1 MKKTITILTPTFN
14 EEDNIDE
21 LYSRISIITKKNPNY
36 SFEHLFIDNSSND
49 GTVKKI
55 KQIAKKNKKVKL
67 IVNAR
72 NFGADASIM
81 HGMAQVQTDACIY
94 IVSDLQ
100 DPPEL
105 IPDLIKKWEEGF
117 KIVGLV
123 KTESEESKFI
133 FFLRKLY
140 YRLLIRISETPP
152 IKNYAGSGLIDREVI
167 KILKEINDP
176 VPFIR
181 GLLVEIG
188 LPIALVYFKQPIR
201 KKGVSSYNFILLY
214 QTAIEGIT
222 NHSKVPIQIMSLF
235 GFVLSFLSFT
245 LAVVYLFLKLL
256 YWDNYNFGMA
266 SLLIGLF
273 FFGSIQ
279 MFFLGVIGE
288 YISIIH
294 TRVRKMPI
302 VIELERTNF

>member
-1 MKKTITILTPTFN
+1 MKKTITILTPTYN

-21 LYSRISIITKKNPNY
+21 LYSRISIIITKNPNY

-55 KQIAKKNKKVKL
+55 KQLAKKDKKVKL

-140 YRLLIRISETPP
+140 YRLLTTISDTPP
-152 IKNYAGSGLIDREVI
+152 IENYAGSGLIDREVI

-176 VPFIR
+176 VPFVR

-188 LPIALVYFKQPIR
+188 LPMAIVYFKQPIR
-201 KKGVSSYNFILLY
+201 KKGVSSYSFMLLY

-222 NHSKVPIQIMSLF
+222 NHSKVPIKMMSIF
-235 GFVLSFLSFT
+235 GFALSFLSFI
-245 LAVVYLFLKLL
+245 LAITYLFLKIFFS
-256 YWDNYNFGMA
+256 DTFEIGMV
-266 SLLIGLF
+266 SILIGLF

-288 YISIIH
+288 YVSIIH

>member
-1 MKKTITILTPTFN
+1 MKKTITIVTPTYN
-14 EEDNIDE
+14 EVNNIDE
-21 LYSRISIITKKNPNY
+21 LYSRISKVTIKNSNY
-36 SFEHLFIDNSSND
+36 NFEHLFIDNASTD
-49 GTVKKI
+49 GSIDKI

-81 HGMAQVQTDACIY
+81 HAVTQVQTDACIY

-105 IPDLIKKWEEGF
+105 ITDLIKKWEEGF

-123 KTESEESKFI
+123 KTASEERGFI

-140 YRLLIRISETPP
+140 YRLLIKISDTPP
-152 IKNYAGSGLIDREVI
+152 IENFAGSSLMDSKVI
-167 KILKEINDP
+167 KILKDINDP
-176 VPFIR
+176 VPFLR

-188 LPIALVYFKQPIR
+188 FPIAFVYFKQPIR
-201 KKGVSSYNFILLY
+201 KKGASSNGFFELYNV
-214 QTAIEGIT
+214 AIEGIT
-222 NHSKVPIQIMSLF
+222 NHSKVPIKFMSIF
-235 GFVLSFLSFT
+235 GFILAFLSFT
-245 LAVVYLFLKLL
+245 LAVIYLFLKLL
-256 YWDNYNFGMA
+256 YWDNLNIGMA

-273 FFGSIQ
+273 FFGSMQ

-288 YISIIH
+288 YISVIH
-294 TRVRKMPI
+294 TRVRKMPT
-302 VIELERTNF
+302 VIESERTNF

>member
-1 MKKTITILTPTFN
+1 MTKVY
-14 EEDNIDE
+14 DV
-21 LYSRISIITKKNPNY
+21 IIIGGGHNALVCANV
-36 SFEHLFIDNSSND
+36 L
-49 GTVKKI
+49 
-55 KQIAKKNKKVKL
+55 AKKNKKVKL

-81 HGMAQVQTDACIY
+81 HGIAQVQTDACIY

-167 KILKEINDP
+167 KILKDDCSKKIEILAIISGRSWQLLENSQICKLFVERLAENDAGYSGFSQVLADALFMP
-176 VPFIR
+176 
-181 GLLVEIG
+181 GLRKHIMK
-188 LPIALVYFKQPIR
+188 ALGSPKC
-201 KKGVSSYNFILLY
+201 SDNL
-214 QTAIEGIT
+214 
-222 NHSKVPIQIMSLF
+222 SKRADEMF
-235 GFVLSFLSFT
+235 G
-245 LAVVYLFLKLL
+245 
-256 YWDNYNFGMA
+256 
-266 SLLIGLF
+266 
-273 FFGSIQ
+273 Q
-279 MFFLGVIGE
+279 
-288 YISIIH
+288 
-294 TRVRKMPI
+294 VR
-302 VIELERTNF
+302 T

>member
-55 KQIAKKNKKVKL
+55 KQLAKKDKKVKL

-140 YRLLIRISETPP
+140 YRLLSKISATPP
-152 IKNYAGSGLIDREVI
+152 IENYAGSGLIDREVI
-167 KILKEINDP
+167 KILREINDP
-176 VPFIR
+176 VPFLR
-181 GLLVEIG
+181 GLLIEIG
-188 LPIALVYFKQPIR
+188 LPMAIVYFKQPKR
-201 KKGVSSYNFILLY
+201 KKGSSANGFFELY
-214 QTAIEGIT
+214 QVALEGIT
-222 NHSKVPIQIMSLF
+222 NHSKFPIKLLSLF
-235 GFVLSFLSFT
+235 GFILSVLSFI
-245 LAVVYLFLKLL
+245 LAITYLCLKLFFWGE
-256 YWDNYNFGMA
+256 YPIGMT
-266 SLLIGLF
+266 SLLIGIF

-279 MFFLGVIGE
+279 MFFLGIIGE
-288 YISIIH
+288 YISVIH
-294 TRVRKMPI
+294 TRVRKMPS
-302 VIELERTNF
+302 VIELERINF

>member
-222 NHSKVPIQIMSLF
+222 NHSKVPIRIMSIF
-235 GFVLSFLSFT
+235 GFVLSFLSFI
-245 LAVVYLFLKLL
+245 LAITYLFLKIFFS
-256 YWDNYNFGMA
+256 DTFEIGIG
-266 SLLIGLF
+266 SVLISLF

-302 VIELERTNF
+302 VVELERTNF

>member
-1 MKKTITILTPTFN
+1 MKKTITILTPTYN
-14 EEDNIDE
+14 EIDNIDE
-21 LYSRISIITKKNPNY
+21 LYSRISKVIVKNPNY
-36 SFEHLFIDNSSND
+36 KFEHLFIDNASND
-49 GTVKKI
+49 GSIDKI
-55 KQIAKKNKKVKL
+55 KEIAKKNKKVKL

-72 NFGADASIM
+72 NFGAEASIM
-81 HGMAQVQTDACIY
+81 HALKQIQTDACIY

-133 FFLRKLY
+133 FFLRQLY
-140 YRLLIRISETPP
+140 YRLLTKISVTPP
-152 IKNYAGSGLIDREVI
+152 IENFSGSGLIDREVI
-167 KILKEINDP
+167 KILKDINDP

-188 LPIALVYFKQPIR
+188 LPMAIVYFKQPIR
-201 KKGVSSYNFILLY
+201 KKGVSSYSFLSLY
-214 QTAIEGIT
+214 QAAIEGIT
-222 NHSKVPIQIMSLF
+222 NHSKVPIKIMSIF
-235 GFVLSFLSFT
+235 GFVLSFLSFI
-245 LAVVYLFLKLL
+245 LAMTYLFLKIFF
-256 YWDNYNFGMA
+256 WDTFEIGIA

-279 MFFLGVIGE
+279 MFFLGIIGE

-294 TRVRKMPI
+294 TRVRKMPL

>member
-1 MKKTITILTPTFN
+1 MKKTITIVTPTYN
-14 EEDNIDE
+14 EVNNIDE
-21 LYSRISIITKKNPNY
+21 LYSRISKVTIKNSNY
-36 SFEHLFIDNSSND
+36 NFEHLFIDNASTD
-49 GTVKKI
+49 GSIDKI

-81 HGMAQVQTDACIY
+81 HAVTQVQTDACIY

-105 IPDLIKKWEEGF
+105 ITDLIKKWEEGF

-123 KTESEESKFI
+123 KIASEERGFI

-140 YRLLIRISETPP
+140 YRLLIKISDTPP
-152 IKNYAGSGLIDREVI
+152 IENFAGSSLMDSKVI
-167 KILKEINDP
+167 KILKDINDP
-176 VPFIR
+176 VPFLR

-188 LPIALVYFKQPIR
+188 FPIAFVYFKQPIR
-201 KKGVSSYNFILLY
+201 KKGTSSNGFFELYNV
-214 QTAIEGIT
+214 AIEGIT
-222 NHSKVPIQIMSLF
+222 NHSKVPIKFMSIF
-235 GFVLSFLSFT
+235 GFILAFLSFT
-245 LAVVYLFLKLL
+245 LAIIYLFLKLL
-256 YWDNYNFGMA
+256 YWDNLNIGMA

-273 FFGSIQ
+273 FFGSMQ
-279 MFFLGVIGE
+279 MFLLGVIGE
-288 YISIIH
+288 YISVIH
-294 TRVRKMPI
+294 TRVRKMPT

>member
-1 MKKTITILTPTFN
+1 MKKTITIVTPTYN
-14 EEDNIDE
+14 EVNNIDE
-21 LYSRISIITKKNPNY
+21 LYSRISKVTIKNSNY
-36 SFEHLFIDNSSND
+36 NFEHLFIDNASTD
-49 GTVKKI
+49 GSIDKI

-81 HGMAQVQTDACIY
+81 HAVTQVQTDACIY

-105 IPDLIKKWEEGF
+105 ITDLIKKWEEGF

-123 KTESEESKFI
+123 KTASEERGFI

-140 YRLLIRISETPP
+140 YRLLIKISDTPP
-152 IKNYAGSGLIDREVI
+152 IENFAGSSLMDSKVI
-167 KILKEINDP
+167 KILKDINDP
-176 VPFIR
+176 VPFLR

-188 LPIALVYFKQPIR
+188 FPIAFVYFKQPIR
-201 KKGVSSYNFILLY
+201 KKGTSSNGFFELYNV
-214 QTAIEGIT
+214 AIEGIT
-222 NHSKVPIQIMSLF
+222 NHSKVPIKFMSIF
-235 GFVLSFLSFT
+235 GFILAFLSFT
-245 LAVVYLFLKLL
+245 LAVIYLFLKLL
-256 YWDNYNFGMA
+256 YWDNLNIGMA

-273 FFGSIQ
+273 FFGSMQ

-288 YISIIH
+288 YISVIH
-294 TRVRKMPI
+294 TRVRKMPT
-302 VIELERTNF
+302 VIESERTNF

>member
-1 MKKTITILTPTFN
+1 MKKTITILTPTYN
-14 EEDNIDE
+14 EIDNIDE
-21 LYSRISIITKKNPNY
+21 LYSRISKVIVKNPNY
-36 SFEHLFIDNSSND
+36 KFEHLFIDNASKD
-49 GTVKKI
+49 GSIDKI
-55 KQIAKKNKKVKL
+55 KEIAKKNKKVKL

-72 NFGADASIM
+72 NFGPEPSIM
-81 HGMAQVQTDACIY
+81 HALKQIQTDACIY

-133 FFLRKLY
+133 YFLRQLY
-140 YRLLIRISETPP
+140 YRLLTKISTTPP
-152 IKNYAGSGLIDREVI
+152 IENFSGSGLIDREVI
-167 KILKEINDP
+167 KTLNDINDP

-188 LPIALVYFKQPIR
+188 LPMAIVYFKQPIR
-201 KKGVSSYNFILLY
+201 KKGVSSYNFLTLY
-214 QTAIEGIT
+214 QAAIEGIT
-222 NHSKVPIQIMSLF
+222 NHSKVPIKIMSIF
-235 GFVLSFLSFT
+235 GFVLSLLSFI
-245 LAVVYLFLKLL
+245 LAMIYLILKIFF
-256 YWDNYNFGMA
+256 WDTFEIGMA

-279 MFFLGVIGE
+279 MFFFRDNWRI
-288 YISIIH
+288 YFYNPHQSA
-294 TRVRKMPI
+294 
-302 VIELERTNF
+302 

>member
-55 KQIAKKNKKVKL
+55 KQLAKKDKKVKL

-222 NHSKVPIQIMSLF
+222 NHSKVPIRIMSIF
-235 GFVLSFLSFT
+235 GFVLSFLSFI
-245 LAVVYLFLKLL
+245 LAITYLFLKIFFS
-256 YWDNYNFGMA
+256 DTFEIGIG
-266 SLLIGLF
+266 SVLISLF

-302 VIELERTNF
+302 VVELERTNF

>member
-1 MKKTITILTPTFN
+1 MKKTITIVTPTYN
-14 EEDNIDE
+14 EVNNIDE
-21 LYSRISIITKKNPNY
+21 LYSRISKVTIKNSNY
-36 SFEHLFIDNSSND
+36 NFEHLFIDNASTD
-49 GTVKKI
+49 GSIDKI

-81 HGMAQVQTDACIY
+81 HAVTQVQTDACIY

-105 IPDLIKKWEEGF
+105 ITDLIKKWEEGF

-123 KTESEESKFI
+123 KIASEERGFI

-140 YRLLIRISETPP
+140 YRLLIKISDTPP
-152 IKNYAGSGLIDREVI
+152 IENFAGSSLMDSKVI
-167 KILKEINDP
+167 KILKDINDP
-176 VPFIR
+176 VPFLR

-188 LPIALVYFKQPIR
+188 LPIAFVYFKQPIR
-201 KKGVSSYNFILLY
+201 KKGTSSNGFFELYNV
-214 QTAIEGIT
+214 AIEGIT
-222 NHSKVPIQIMSLF
+222 NHSKVPIKFMSIF
-235 GFVLSFLSFT
+235 GFILAFLSFT
-245 LAVVYLFLKLL
+245 LAVIYLFLKLL
-256 YWDNYNFGMA
+256 YWDNLNIGMA

-273 FFGSIQ
+273 FFGSMQ

-288 YISIIH
+288 YISVIH
-294 TRVRKMPI
+294 TRVRKMPT
-302 VIELERTNF
+302 VIESERTNF

>member
-1 MKKTITILTPTFN
+1 MKKTITIVTPTYN
-14 EEDNIDE
+14 EVNNIDE
-21 LYSRISIITKKNPNY
+21 LYSRISKVTIKNSNY
-36 SFEHLFIDNSSND
+36 NFEHLFIDNASTD
-49 GTVKKI
+49 GSIDKI

-81 HGMAQVQTDACIY
+81 HAVTQVQTDACIY

-105 IPDLIKKWEEGF
+105 ITDLIKKWEEGF

-123 KTESEESKFI
+123 KTASEERGFI

-140 YRLLIRISETPP
+140 YRLLIKISDTPP
-152 IKNYAGSGLIDREVI
+152 IENFAGSSLMDSKVI
-167 KILKEINDP
+167 KILKDINDP
-176 VPFIR
+176 VPFLR

-188 LPIALVYFKQPIR
+188 LPIAFVYFKQPIR
-201 KKGVSSYNFILLY
+201 KKGTSSNGFFELYNV
-214 QTAIEGIT
+214 AIEGIT
-222 NHSKVPIQIMSLF
+222 NHSKVPIKFMSIF
-235 GFVLSFLSFT
+235 GFILAFLSFT
-245 LAVVYLFLKLL
+245 LAVIYLFLKLL
-256 YWDNYNFGMA
+256 YWDNLNIGMA

-273 FFGSIQ
+273 FFGSMQ

-288 YISIIH
+288 YISVIH
-294 TRVRKMPI
+294 TRVRKMPT
-302 VIELERTNF
+302 VIESERTNF

>member
-1 MKKTITILTPTFN
+1 MKKTITIVTPTYN
-14 EEDNIDE
+14 EVNNIDE
-21 LYSRISIITKKNPNY
+21 LYSRISKVTIKNSNY
-36 SFEHLFIDNSSND
+36 NFEHLFIDNASTD
-49 GTVKKI
+49 GSIDKI

-81 HGMAQVQTDACIY
+81 HAVTQVQTDACIY

-105 IPDLIKKWEEGF
+105 ITDLIKKWEEGF

-123 KTESEESKFI
+123 KTASEERGFI

-140 YRLLIRISETPP
+140 YRLLIKISDTPP
-152 IKNYAGSGLIDREVI
+152 IENFAGSSLMDSKVI
-167 KILKEINDP
+167 KILKDINDP
-176 VPFIR
+176 VPFLR

-188 LPIALVYFKQPIR
+188 LPIAFVYFKQPIR
-201 KKGVSSYNFILLY
+201 KKGTSSNGFFELYNV
-214 QTAIEGIT
+214 AIEGIT
-222 NHSKVPIQIMSLF
+222 NHSKVPIKLMSIF
-235 GFVLSFLSFT
+235 GFILAFLSFT
-245 LAVVYLFLKLL
+245 LAVIYLFLKLL
-256 YWDNYNFGMA
+256 YWDNLNIGMA

-273 FFGSIQ
+273 FFGSMQ

-288 YISIIH
+288 YISVIH
-294 TRVRKMPI
+294 TRVRKMPT